1 VCGVEVG
8 WRRHIVQVEVPPL
21 ENVRLRAEQLLTMH
35 PLLGADAF
43 QLAAVVIAA
52 KESTANHEFMTGDL
66 RLSNAAEHEGF
77 RVL

>member
-1 VCGVEVG
+1 
-8 WRRHIVQVEVPPL
+8 
-21 ENVRLRAEQLLTMH
+21 MH